1 MKSMNKIYKW
11 AIVPLFVGVFLSS
24 CDFLQENPDSVYT
37 DKNYYVDTKTLKA
50 GVVGVYSKI
59 INLYVIN
66 TDTPIFLTMLGT
78 DELCYRT
85 ANTNVRS
92 AVDRYTYTS
101 SEGCIGEFWARY
113 YYVIGQANV
122 ILDAAPKITD
132 ITEKDRNQCI
142 GEVRFLR
149 AWSYFQLVQ
158 MFGDLP
164 LIVNKTVEFDYTVP
178 RSPLADVYKLIIED
192 LEFASADGVLPM

>member
-11 AIVPLFVGVFLSS
+11 AIVPLFAGVFLSS

-101 SEGCIGEFWARY
+101 SEGCIGEF
-113 YYVIGQANV
+113 
-122 ILDAAPKITD
+122 
-132 ITEKDRNQCI
+132 
-142 GEVRFLR
+142 
-149 AWSYFQLVQ
+149 
-158 MFGDLP
+158 
-164 LIVNKTVEFDYTVP
+164 
-178 RSPLADVYKLIIED
+178 YKGT
-192 LEFASADGVLPM
+192 AYSSGRR